1 MAQRSHMYMHSGQ
14 RVSRR
19 CTKRSLV
26 CRRAAAA
33 GYVSVDLCLSLSVLS
48 TVLLLDF
55 LARWFVEEEIA
66 SDCVH

>member
-1 MAQRSHMYMHSGQ
+1 MYMHSGQ